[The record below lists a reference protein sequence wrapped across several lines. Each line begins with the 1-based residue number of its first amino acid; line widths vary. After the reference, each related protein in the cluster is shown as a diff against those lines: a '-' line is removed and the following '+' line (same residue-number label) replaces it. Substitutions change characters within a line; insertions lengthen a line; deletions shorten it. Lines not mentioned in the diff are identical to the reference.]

1 MPRVILS
8 NLSNFEVKRVCTA
21 PALAVRCNAKKTS
34 KMPIEKEILERFILN
49 NPELDRLEGMLSD
62 FNLFETLNL
71 VNVEIRH
78 SNVLSW
84 LLNPN
89 ENHGL
94 NTYFLNI
101 FLKRFISD
109 NKTVIEALNVFDIE
123 MLNYNDVEIRREWK
137 NIDILIIIKESDK
150 NIVIAIE
157 NKIKSTE
164 HSNQLERYREIVEKE
179 FANFHRLYVFLT
191 PENTIP
197 TDESWNNLSYST
209 VSELIENIIL
219 HKRDLLN
226 ENILNFIE
234 HFNIILKRYLVGN
247 SEIEIICK
255 QIYKKHKDALDLIFQ
270 YKPDIASDISD
281 VVQSLILNN
290 QNLILDSA
298 GKTVIRFTTE
308 TIEKNIPNISEGWL
322 KSKRLFVYE
331 FYNYDSRLALRLYI
345 GPGEKLFREDLYNY
359 LSMKREL
366 FSLTSRTLSK
376 KWHCV
381 YQKEFLK
388 KKDFEE
394 KDFEELE
401 NLVKTKWS
409 EFVREDLTEIDS
421 YVERRHST

>member
-1 MPRVILS
+1 MP
-8 NLSNFEVKRVCTA
+8 EEKVK
-21 PALAVRCNAKKTS
+21 
-34 KMPIEKEILERFILN
+34 LEQFILN
-49 NPELDRLEGMLSD
+49 NPDLDRLEEMLSD
-62 FNLFETLNL
+62 FNLFETLEL
-71 VNVEIRH
+71 VNAEIRH

-101 FLKRFISD
+101 FLKHFISE
-109 NKTVIEALNVFDIE
+109 NKTIIDTLSIFDIE

-137 NIDILIIIKESDK
+137 NIDILIIIKETDK

-157 NKIKSTE
+157 NKIKSSE
-164 HSNQLERYREIVEKE
+164 HSNQLVRYREIIEKE
-179 FANFHRLYVFLT
+179 FDNYKKLFVFLT

-197 TDESWNNLSYST
+197 SDENWINFNYTTISL
-209 VSELIENIIL
+209 LIDNIL
-219 HKRDLLN
+219 KYKRDLLN
-226 ENILNFIE
+226 ANILNFIE
-234 HFNIILKRYLVGN
+234 HYNIILKRYLVGN

-281 VVQSLILNN
+281 LVQSLIKSNKE
-290 QNLILDSA
+290 LITDSA

-308 TIEKNIPNISEGWL
+308 TIERKIPNISDGWL
-322 KSKRLFVYE
+322 KSKRLLVYE
-331 FYNYDSRLALRLYI
+331 FYNYESRLALRLYI
-345 GPGEKLFREDLYNY
+345 GPGENTFRQKLFEFL
-359 LSMKREL
+359 LSKKDL
-366 FSLTSRTLSK
+366 FSLTNRTLSK

-394 KDFEELE
+394 KDYSELE
-401 NLVKTKWS
+401 SLVITKWN
-409 EFVREDLTEIDS
+409 EFVKEHLKEIDK
-421 YVERRHST
+421 YIEKWQST

>member
-1 MPRVILS
+1 MP
-8 NLSNFEVKRVCTA
+8 E
-21 PALAVRCNAKKTS
+21 
-34 KMPIEKEILERFILN
+34 EKEKLEQFILN
-49 NPELDRLEGMLSD
+49 NPDLDRLEEMLSD
-62 FNLFETLNL
+62 FNLFETLDL
-71 VNVEIRH
+71 VNAEIRH

-101 FLKRFISD
+101 FLKHFLSE
-109 NKTVIEALNVFDIE
+109 NKITIDTVSIFDIE

-137 NIDILIIIKESDK
+137 NIDILIIIKETDK

-157 NKIKSTE
+157 NKIKSSE
-164 HSNQLERYREIVEKE
+164 HSNQLERYREIIEKE
-179 FANFHRLYVFLT
+179 FVNFKKLFVFLT

-197 TDESWNNLSYST
+197 SDENWTNFSYT
-209 VSELIENIIL
+209 TIALLIDNIL
-219 HKRDLLN
+219 KYKRDLLN
-226 ENILNFIE
+226 ANILNFIE
-234 HFNIILKRYLVGN
+234 HYNIILKRYLVGN

-281 VVQSLILNN
+281 LVQSLIGRKKE
-290 QNLILDSA
+290 LIIDSA

-308 TIEKNIPNISEGWL
+308 TIERKIPKISEGWL
-322 KSKRLFVYE
+322 KSKRLLAYE

-345 GPGEKLFREDLYNY
+345 GPGEKQYRENLFSFLAT
-359 LSMKREL
+359 KKEL
-366 FSLTSRTLSK
+366 FALTSRTLSK

-394 KDFEELE
+394 KDYDELE
-401 NLVKTKWS
+401 KIVKTKWN
-409 EFVREDLTEIDS
+409 EFVKEHLLEIDN
-421 YVERRHST
+421 YIEKWQST